1 MRAAWRGGV
10 LVASMM
16 TAAGA
21 HAAPT
26 VGQCM
31 ELTTGVHFSKNNGDA
46 QVNVEELFEGKKLKG
61 TQLILDGGVLLATSY
76 QDISDGQVHLTG
88 AIHYNEDGSVRSK
101 NVYTPQSAIP
111 ANMRPGQ
118 EVRVQFTDT
127 RTDTHY
133 PLAGLSDKITTS
145 TRTDQRDFSITF
157 LGWERLELGGRRF
170 PDACKFELR
179 DVGGKSKGKSGEYV
193 WYAQGF
199 GVIMT
204 DKLDKDGDVQPAYRL
219 ALTKILSAPSP

>member
-1 MRAAWRGGV
+1 MVAASV
-10 LVASMM
+10 FAAASVQ
-16 TAAGA
+16 
-21 HAAPT
+21 AAPT
-26 VGQCM
+26 VGECM
-31 ELTTGVHFSKNNGDA
+31 ELTTGVKFSKNNGDA
-46 QVNVEELFEGKKLKG
+46 QVNVEEMFEGKKLKG
-61 TQLILDGGVLLATSY
+61 TQLILDGGALLATSY
-76 QDISDGQVHLTG
+76 QDIRDGQVFLTG
-88 AIHYNEDGSVRSK
+88 TIHYNEDGTVRSK
-101 NVYTPQSAIP
+101 NVYAPQSAIP
-111 ANMRPGQ
+111 ANMRRGQ

-127 RTDTHY
+127 QTNTHY

-199 GVIMT
+199 GVIMM
-204 DKLDKDGDVQPAYRL
+204 DKLDKDGDVQPAYRI
-219 ALTKILSAPSP
+219 ALTNIISAP

>member
-1 MRAAWRGGV
+1 MKAAWQTMIAAGV
-10 LVASMM
+10 LA
-16 TAAGA
+16 AAGA
-21 HAAPT
+21 QAAPT
-26 VGQCM
+26 VGECM
-31 ELTTGVHFSKNNGDA
+31 ELTTGIKFSKNNGDA
-46 QVNVEELFEGKKLKG
+46 QVNVEETFEGKKLKG

-76 QDISDGQVHLTG
+76 QDIRDGQVFLTG
-88 AIHYNEDGSVRSK
+88 MVHYNEDGSVRSK

-111 ANMRPGQ
+111 ANMRAGQ

-127 RTDTHY
+127 QTSTHY

-145 TRTDQRDFSITF
+145 TRTDKRDFSITF

-193 WYAQGF
+193 WYAQGY

-204 DKLDKDGDVQPAYRL
+204 DKLDQDGDVQPAYRI
-219 ALTKILSAPSP
+219 ALTKIISAP

>member
-1 MRAAWRGGV
+1 MKAAWQV
-10 LVASMM
+10 LVAAGVLA
-16 TAAGA
+16 AAGVQ
-21 HAAPT
+21 AAPT

-31 ELTTGVHFSKNNGDA
+31 ELTPGVKFSKNNGDA
-46 QVNVEELFEGKKLKG
+46 QVNVEEVFEGKKQKG
-61 TQLILDGGVLLATSY
+61 IQLILDGGVLLATSY
-76 QDISDGQVHLTG
+76 QDIRDGQVFLTG
-88 AIHYNEDGSVRSK
+88 TVHYNEDGTVRSK
-101 NVYTPQSAIP
+101 NVYAPQSAIP
-111 ANMRPGQ
+111 ATMRPGQ

-127 RTDTHY
+127 QTSTHY

-204 DKLDKDGDVQPAYRL
+204 DKLDKNGEVQPAYRI
-219 ALTKILSAPSP
+219 ALTNILSAP

>member
-1 MRAAWRGGV
+1 MKAAWCGMMAASV
-10 LVASMM
+10 LAAASVQ
-16 TAAGA
+16 
-21 HAAPT
+21 AAPT
-26 VGQCM
+26 VGECM
-31 ELTTGVHFSKNNGDA
+31 ELTTGIKFSKNNGDA
-46 QVNVEELFEGKKLKG
+46 QVNIEEMFEGKKQKG
-61 TQLILDGGVLLATSY
+61 TQLILNGGVLLATSY
-76 QDISDGQVHLTG
+76 QDIRDGQVFLTG
-88 AIHYNEDGSVRSK
+88 NVHYNEDGTVRSK

-118 EVRVQFTDT
+118 EVRVQFSDT
-127 RTDTHY
+127 QTSTHY

-145 TRTDQRDFSITF
+145 TRTDERNFSITF

-170 PDACKFELR
+170 PDACKFELH

-204 DKLDKDGDVQPAYRL
+204 DKLDKNGEVQPAYRI
-219 ALTKILSAPSP
+219 ALTKIISAP

>member
-1 MRAAWRGGV
+1 MKAAWCGMIAAGV
-10 LVASMM
+10 LAAASVQ
-16 TAAGA
+16 
-21 HAAPT
+21 AAPT
-26 VGQCM
+26 VGECM
-31 ELTTGVHFSKNNGDA
+31 ELTTGIKFSKNNGDA
-46 QVNVEELFEGKKLKG
+46 QVNVEETFEGKKQKG
-61 TQLILDGGVLLATSY
+61 TQLILNGGVLLATSY
-76 QDISDGQVHLTG
+76 QDIRDGQVFLTG
-88 AIHYNEDGSVRSK
+88 NVHYNEDGTVRSK

-111 ANMRPGQ
+111 ATMRPGQ

-127 RTDTHY
+127 QTSTHY

-145 TRTDQRDFSITF
+145 TRTDERNFSITF

-193 WYAQGF
+193 WYAQGY

-204 DKLDKDGDVQPAYRL
+204 DKLDKDGDVQPAYRI
-219 ALTKILSAPSP
+219 ALTKIISAP

>member
-1 MRAAWRGGV
+1 MKAAWCGMAA
-10 LVASMM
+10 ASVF
-16 TAAGA
+16 AAA
-21 HAAPT
+21 SVQAAPT
-26 VGQCM
+26 VGECM
-31 ELTTGVHFSKNNGDA
+31 ELTTGIKFSKNNGDA
-46 QVNVEELFEGKKLKG
+46 QVNIEEMFEGKKQKG

-76 QDISDGQVHLTG
+76 QDIRDGQVFLTG
-88 AIHYNEDGSVRSK
+88 AIHYNEDGTVRSK

-111 ANMRPGQ
+111 STMRPGQ

-127 RTDTHY
+127 QTSTHY

-145 TRTDQRDFSITF
+145 TRTDKRDFSITF

-193 WYAQGF
+193 WYAQGY

-204 DKLDKDGDVQPAYRL
+204 DKLDKDGDVQPAYRI
-219 ALTKILSAPSP
+219 ALTKIISAP

>member
-1 MRAAWRGGV
+1 MKAAWCGMMAAGV
-10 LVASMM
+10 LAAASVQ
-16 TAAGA
+16 
-21 HAAPT
+21 AAPT
-26 VGQCM
+26 VGECM
-31 ELTTGVHFSKNNGDA
+31 ELATGIKFSKNNGDA
-46 QVNVEELFEGKKLKG
+46 QVNVEELFEGKKQKG
-61 TQLILDGGVLLATSY
+61 TQLILNGGVLLATSY
-76 QDISDGQVHLTG
+76 QDIRDGQVFLTG
-88 AIHYNEDGSVRSK
+88 NVHYNEDGTVRSK

-118 EVRVQFTDT
+118 EVRVQFSDT
-127 RTDTHY
+127 QTSTHY
-133 PLAGLSDKITTS
+133 PLAGLSDKVTTS
-145 TRTDQRDFSITF
+145 TRTDECNFSITF

-204 DKLDKDGDVQPAYRL
+204 DKLDKNGEVQPAYRI
-219 ALTKILSAPSP
+219 ALTKILSAP

>member
-1 MRAAWRGGV
+1 MKAAWCGMMAAGV
-10 LVASMM
+10 LAAASVQ
-16 TAAGA
+16 
-21 HAAPT
+21 AAPT
-26 VGQCM
+26 VGECM
-31 ELTTGVHFSKNNGDA
+31 ELTTGIKFSKNNGDA
-46 QVNVEELFEGKKLKG
+46 QVNVEELFEGKKQKG
-61 TQLILDGGVLLATSY
+61 TQLILNGGVLLATSY
-76 QDISDGQVHLTG
+76 QDIRDGQVFLTG
-88 AIHYNEDGSVRSK
+88 NVHYNEDGTVRSK

-118 EVRVQFTDT
+118 EVRVQFSDT
-127 RTDTHY
+127 QTSTHY

-145 TRTDQRDFSITF
+145 TRTDERNFSITF

-170 PDACKFELR
+170 PDACKFELH

-204 DKLDKDGDVQPAYRL
+204 DKLDKNGDVQPAYRI
-219 ALTKILSAPSP
+219 ALTNILSAP

>member
-1 MRAAWRGGV
+1 MKAAWCGMMAAGV
-10 LVASMM
+10 LAAASVQ
-16 TAAGA
+16 
-21 HAAPT
+21 AAPT
-26 VGQCM
+26 VGECM
-31 ELTTGVHFSKNNGDA
+31 ELTTGIKFSKNNGDA
-46 QVNVEELFEGKKLKG
+46 QVNVEELFEGKKQKG
-61 TQLILDGGVLLATSY
+61 TQLILNGGVLLATSY
-76 QDISDGQVHLTG
+76 QDIRDGQVFLTG
-88 AIHYNEDGSVRSK
+88 NVHYNEDGTVRSK

-118 EVRVQFTDT
+118 EVRVQFSDT
-127 RTDTHY
+127 QTSTHY

-145 TRTDQRDFSITF
+145 TRTDERNFSITF

-170 PDACKFELR
+170 PDACKFELH

-204 DKLDKDGDVQPAYRL
+204 DKLDKNGDVQPAYRI
-219 ALTKILSAPSP
+219 ALTKIISAP

>member
-1 MRAAWRGGV
+1 MKAAWQAMAAASVLATAGV
-10 LVASMM
+10 QAS
-16 TAAGA
+16 
-21 HAAPT
+21 PT
-26 VGQCM
+26 VGECM
-31 ELTTGVHFSKNNGDA
+31 ELTTGIKFSKNNGEA
-46 QVNVEELFEGKKLKG
+46 QVNVEETFEGKKQKG
-61 TQLILDGGVLLATSY
+61 TQLILDSGVLLATSY
-76 QDISDGQVHLTG
+76 QDIRDGQVFLTG
-88 AIHYNEDGSVRSK
+88 AIHYNEDGTVRSK
-101 NVYTPQSAIP
+101 NVYAPQSAIP
-111 ANMRPGQ
+111 ARMRPGQ
-118 EVRVQFTDT
+118 EVRVQFTDK

-170 PDACKFELR
+170 PDACKFELH

-204 DKLDKDGDVQPAYRL
+204 DKLDKDGEVQPAYRI
-219 ALTKILSAPSP
+219 ALTNIISAP

>member
-1 MRAAWRGGV
+1 MKAAWCGMM
-10 LVASMM
+10 VASVL
-16 TAAGA
+16 AAA
-21 HAAPT
+21 SVQAAPT

-31 ELTTGVHFSKNNGDA
+31 ELTTGIKFSKNNGDA
-46 QVNVEELFEGKKLKG
+46 QVNIEEMFEGKKQKG
-61 TQLILDGGVLLATSY
+61 TQLILNGGVLLATSY
-76 QDISDGQVHLTG
+76 QDIRDGQVFLTG
-88 AIHYNEDGSVRSK
+88 NVHYNEDGTVRSK

-118 EVRVQFTDT
+118 EVRVQFSDT
-127 RTDTHY
+127 QTSTHY

-145 TRTDQRDFSITF
+145 TRTDERNFSITF

-170 PDACKFELR
+170 PDACKFELH

-204 DKLDKDGDVQPAYRL
+204 DKLDKNGEVQPAYRI
-219 ALTKILSAPSP
+219 ALTNILSAP

>member
-1 MRAAWRGGV
+1 MKAAWCGMMAAGV
-10 LVASMM
+10 LAAASVQ
-16 TAAGA
+16 
-21 HAAPT
+21 AAPT
-26 VGQCM
+26 VGECM
-31 ELTTGVHFSKNNGDA
+31 ELTTGIKFSKNNGDA
-46 QVNVEELFEGKKLKG
+46 QVNVEELFEGKKQKG
-61 TQLILDGGVLLATSY
+61 TQLILNGGVLLATSY
-76 QDISDGQVHLTG
+76 QDIRDGQVFLTG
-88 AIHYNEDGSVRSK
+88 NVHYNEDGTVRSK

-118 EVRVQFTDT
+118 EVRVQFSDT
-127 RTDTHY
+127 QTSTHY

-145 TRTDQRDFSITF
+145 TRTDERNFSITF

-170 PDACKFELR
+170 PDACKFELH

-204 DKLDKDGDVQPAYRL
+204 DKLDKNGEVQPAYRI
-219 ALTKILSAPSP
+219 ALTNILSAP

>member
-1 MRAAWRGGV
+1 MKAAWQ
-10 LVASMM
+10 MM
-16 TAAGA
+16 LAAGLLA
-21 HAAPT
+21 AAGVQAAPT
-26 VGQCM
+26 VGECM
-31 ELTTGVHFSKNNGDA
+31 ELTTGIKFGKNNGDA

-61 TQLILDGGVLLATSY
+61 TQLILNGGVLLATSY
-76 QDISDGQVHLTG
+76 QDIRDGQVFLTG
-88 AIHYNEDGSVRSK
+88 AVHYNEDGSMRSK
-101 NVYTPQSAIP
+101 NVYAAQSAIP
-111 ANMRPGQ
+111 ANMRAGQ

-127 RTDTHY
+127 QTSTHY

-145 TRTDQRDFSITF
+145 TRTDERNFSITF

-179 DVGGKSKGKSGEYV
+179 DVGGKSRGKSGEYV

-204 DKLDKDGDVQPAYRL
+204 DKLDQDGQVQPAYRI
-219 ALTKILSAPSP
+219 ALTNILSAP

>member
-1 MRAAWRGGV
+1 MKAAWRMMMAAGV
-10 LVASMM
+10 LAAASVQ
-16 TAAGA
+16 
-21 HAAPT
+21 AAPT
-26 VGQCM
+26 VGECM
-31 ELTTGVHFSKNNGDA
+31 ELTTGIKFSKNNGDA
-46 QVNVEELFEGKKLKG
+46 QVNVEEMFEGKKQKG
-61 TQLILDGGVLLATSY
+61 TQLILNGGVLLATSY
-76 QDISDGQVHLTG
+76 QDIRDGQVFLTG
-88 AIHYNEDGSVRSK
+88 NVHYNEDGTVRSK

-118 EVRVQFTDT
+118 EVRVQFSDT
-127 RTDTHY
+127 QTSTHY

-145 TRTDQRDFSITF
+145 TRTDERNFSITF

-179 DVGGKSKGKSGEYV
+179 DVGGKSKGKSGEHV

-204 DKLDKDGDVQPAYRL
+204 DKLDKNGEVQPAYRV
-219 ALTKILSAPSP
+219 ALTKILSAP

>member
-1 MRAAWRGGV
+1 MKAAWCGMMAASV
-10 LVASMM
+10 LAAASVQ
-16 TAAGA
+16 
-21 HAAPT
+21 AAPT
-26 VGQCM
+26 VGECM
-31 ELTTGVHFSKNNGDA
+31 ELTTGIKFSKNNGDA
-46 QVNVEELFEGKKLKG
+46 QVNVEELFEGKKQKG
-61 TQLILDGGVLLATSY
+61 TQLILNGGVLLATSY
-76 QDISDGQVHLTG
+76 QDIRDGQVFLTG
-88 AIHYNEDGSVRSK
+88 NVHYNEDGTVRSK

-118 EVRVQFTDT
+118 EVRVQFSDT
-127 RTDTHY
+127 QTSTHY

-145 TRTDQRDFSITF
+145 TRTDERNFSITF

-170 PDACKFELR
+170 PDACKFELH

-204 DKLDKDGDVQPAYRL
+204 DKLDKNGEVQPAYRI
-219 ALTKILSAPSP
+219 ALTKIISAP

>member
-1 MRAAWRGGV
+1 M
-10 LVASMM
+10 
-16 TAAGA
+16 AAGVQ
-21 HAAPT
+21 AAPT
-26 VGQCM
+26 VGECM
-31 ELTTGVHFSKNNGDA
+31 DLTTGVNFSKNNGDA
-46 QVNVEELFEGKKLKG
+46 QVNVEELFEGKTQKG
-61 TQLILDGGVLLATSY
+61 TQLILNGGVLLATSY
-76 QDISDGQVHLTG
+76 QDIRDGQVFLTG
-88 AIHYNEDGSVRSK
+88 NVHYNEDGTVRSK

-118 EVRVQFTDT
+118 EVRVQFSDT
-127 RTDTHY
+127 QTSTHY

-145 TRTDQRDFSITF
+145 TRTDERNFSITF

-170 PDACKFELR
+170 PDACKFELH

-204 DKLDKDGDVQPAYRL
+204 DKLDKNGEVQPAYRI
-219 ALTKILSAPSP
+219 ALTKILSAP

>member
-1 MRAAWRGGV
+1 MKAAWFGMVAASV
-10 LVASMM
+10 L
-16 TAAGA
+16 TAASVQ
-21 HAAPT
+21 AAPT
-26 VGQCM
+26 VGECM
-31 ELTTGVHFSKNNGDA
+31 ELTTGIKFSKNNGDA
-46 QVNVEELFEGKKLKG
+46 QVNVEETFEGKKQKG

-76 QDISDGQVHLTG
+76 QDIRDGQVFLTG
-88 AIHYNEDGSVRSK
+88 NVHYNEDGSVRSK

-118 EVRVQFTDT
+118 EVRVQFSDT
-127 RTDTHY
+127 QTSTHY

-145 TRTDQRDFSITF
+145 TRTDERNFSITF

-170 PDACKFELR
+170 PDACKFELH

-204 DKLDKDGDVQPAYRL
+204 DKLDQHGDVQPAYRI
-219 ALTKILSAPSP
+219 ALTKILSAP

>member
-1 MRAAWRGGV
+1 MKAAWCGMMAAGV
-10 LVASMM
+10 L
-16 TAAGA
+16 TAASVQ
-21 HAAPT
+21 AAPT
-26 VGQCM
+26 VGECM
-31 ELTTGVHFSKNNGDA
+31 ELTTGIKFSKNNGDA
-46 QVNVEELFEGKKLKG
+46 QVNVEELFEGKTQKG
-61 TQLILDGGVLLATSY
+61 TQLILNGGVLLATSY
-76 QDISDGQVHLTG
+76 QDIRDGQVFLTG
-88 AIHYNEDGSVRSK
+88 NVHYNEDGTVRSK

-118 EVRVQFTDT
+118 EVRVQFSDT
-127 RTDTHY
+127 QTSTHY

-145 TRTDQRDFSITF
+145 TRTDERNFSITF

-170 PDACKFELR
+170 PDACKFELH

-204 DKLDKDGDVQPAYRL
+204 DKLDKNGEVQPAYRIAL
-219 ALTKILSAPSP
+219 ANIISAP

>member
-1 MRAAWRGGV
+1 MKAAWCGMMAAGV
-10 LVASMM
+10 LAAASVQ
-16 TAAGA
+16 
-21 HAAPT
+21 AAPT
-26 VGQCM
+26 VGECM
-31 ELTTGVHFSKNNGDA
+31 ELATGIKFSKNNGDA
-46 QVNVEELFEGKKLKG
+46 QVNVEELFEGKKQKG
-61 TQLILDGGVLLATSY
+61 TQLILNGGVLLATSY
-76 QDISDGQVHLTG
+76 QDIRDGQVFLTG
-88 AIHYNEDGSVRSK
+88 NVHYNEDGTVRSK

-118 EVRVQFTDT
+118 EVRVQFSDT
-127 RTDTHY
+127 QTSTHY
-133 PLAGLSDKITTS
+133 PLAGLSDKVTTS
-145 TRTDQRDFSITF
+145 TRTDERNFSITF

-204 DKLDKDGDVQPAYRL
+204 DKLDKNGEVQPAYRI
-219 ALTKILSAPSP
+219 ALTKILSAP

>member
-1 MRAAWRGGV
+1 MKAAWCGMMAASV
-10 LVASMM
+10 LAAASVQ
-16 TAAGA
+16 
-21 HAAPT
+21 AAPT
-26 VGQCM
+26 VGECM
-31 ELTTGVHFSKNNGDA
+31 ELTTGIKFSKNNGDA
-46 QVNVEELFEGKKLKG
+46 QVNIEEMFEGKKQKG
-61 TQLILDGGVLLATSY
+61 TQLILNGGVLLATSY
-76 QDISDGQVHLTG
+76 QDIRDGQVFLTG
-88 AIHYNEDGSVRSK
+88 NVHYNEDGTVRSK

-118 EVRVQFTDT
+118 EVRVQFSDT
-127 RTDTHY
+127 QTSTHY

-145 TRTDQRDFSITF
+145 TRTDERNFSITF

-170 PDACKFELR
+170 PDACKFELH

-204 DKLDKDGDVQPAYRL
+204 DKLDKNGDVQPAYRI
-219 ALTKILSAPSP
+219 ALTKIISAP

>member
-1 MRAAWRGGV
+1 MKAAWCGMAA
-10 LVASMM
+10 ASVFA
-16 TAAGA
+16 AAGVQ
-21 HAAPT
+21 AAPT
-26 VGQCM
+26 VGECM
-31 ELTTGVHFSKNNGDA
+31 ELTTGIKFSKNNGDA
-46 QVNVEELFEGKKLKG
+46 QVNAEETFEGKKQKG

-76 QDISDGQVHLTG
+76 QDIRDGQVFLTG
-88 AIHYNEDGSVRSK
+88 AIHYNEDGTVRSK

-111 ANMRPGQ
+111 ANMRAGQ

-145 TRTDQRDFSITF
+145 TRTDKRDFSITF

-179 DVGGKSKGKSGEYV
+179 DVGGKSRGKSGEYV

-204 DKLDKDGDVQPAYRL
+204 DKLDKDGAVQPAYRI
-219 ALTKILSAPSP
+219 ALTKIISAP